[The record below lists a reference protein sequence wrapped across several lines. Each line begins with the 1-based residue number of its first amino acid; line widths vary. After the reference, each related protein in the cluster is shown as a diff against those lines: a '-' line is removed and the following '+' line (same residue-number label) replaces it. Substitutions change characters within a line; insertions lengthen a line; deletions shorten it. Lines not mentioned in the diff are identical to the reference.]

1 MEINIV
7 LALCI
12 FMFGMGGFIGI
23 ISEKVHVK
31 RTISH
36 ILEQNVSGTLKIDT
50 SDPEEAPYLFLE
62 VSESV
67 DQLMQRTHV
76 VLKVDNSSYLSQK

>member
-1 MEINIV
+1 MEII
-7 LALCI
+7 LCI
-12 FMFGMGGFIGI
+12 LLLGTGIWIGI
-23 ISEKVHVK
+23 ILEKVHVK

-36 ILEQNVSGTLKIDT
+36 TLERNVSGTLKIDT

>member
-1 MEINIV
+1 MEIV
-7 LALCI
+7 LCI
-12 FMFGMGGFIGI
+12 LLLGTGVWIGI
-23 ISEKVHVK
+23 ILEKVHVK

-36 ILEQNVSGTLKIDT
+36 TLERNVSGTLKIDT

-67 DQLMQRTHV
+67 DQLMRRTHV